1 MAQPGK
7 RLLGIYGRS
16 PVFVQ
21 NIMSSAFGLVK
32 WLDERGGLFRRLYR
46 ELEET
51 QWWNPERLRELQ
63 LERLRAM
70 LRFAQEHV
78 PFYRKRFAEWGVS
91 WEQVHSVADLRRFP
105 IVTRE
110 DVHGC
115 RREMVADVAP
125 RSKVLAQTTSGTTGT
140 PIEVL
145 CDRKTYLADKA
156 WAARQRTWGGYDGRS
171 WRATFNGHKI
181 VPVAWNEPPYW
192 RYNFPW
198 RQMHFS
204 VFHMGERQL
213 PSYAKAL
220 RAAGVRFLEGYASAI
235 YILARYL
242 NATGQ
247 TLPMKAVLTS
257 SEPLLDA
264 YREAIETAFACKVF
278 DYFGLTE
285 KVVSAGECEYHSG
298 LHVAMEHVV
307 AEVAPFENG
316 RGGHEGAAGEL
327 IGTSLVNTVMPLIRY
342 RTGDVLDPS
351 PGTCSCGRGLEMIG
365 RARSRSMSIIVCPD
379 GRYLPPT
386 ALLAPL
392 RSISTIH
399 ESQIVQ
405 EEPARVVVR
414 VVRRPDYSREDEA
427 HLLDGFRERLG
438 PTMTVRVEYA
448 QEIQRTAA
456 GKFPLV
462 VSRVSSDLLGASN
475 GAA

>member
-1 MAQPGK
+1 
-7 RLLGIYGRS
+7 
-16 PVFVQ
+16 
-21 NIMSSAFGLVK
+21 
-32 WLDERGGLFRRLYR
+32 
-46 ELEET
+46 
-51 QWWNPERLRELQ
+51 
-63 LERLRAM
+63 

-78 PFYRKRFAEWGVS
+78 PFYRKCFAEWGVS

-105 IVTRE
+105 IITRE

-115 RREMVADVAP
+115 RREMIADLAP
-125 RSKVLAQTTSGTTGT
+125 RSKVLAQTSSGTTGT

-181 VPVAWNEPPYW
+181 VPIGWDKPPFW
-192 RYNFPW
+192 RYNLPW

-213 PSYAKAL
+213 PFYVSAL
-220 RAAGVRFLEGYASAI
+220 RAAKVRFIEGHASAI

-242 NATGQ
+242 NATGL

-257 SEPLLDA
+257 SEPLHDV
-264 YREAIETAFACKVF
+264 YRETMEKAFACKIF
-278 DYFGLTE
+278 DYYGLTE
-285 KVVSAGECEYHSG
+285 KVVAAGECERHSG
-298 LHVAMEHVV
+298 FHVAMEHVV
-307 AEVAPFENG
+307 AEVVPFENG
-316 RGGHEGAAGEL
+316 RKGHAGAAGEL

-342 RTGDVLDPS
+342 QTGDVLDPS
-351 PGTCSCGRGLEMIG
+351 PGECPCGRGLETIG

-386 ALLAPL
+386 VILTPL

-414 VVRRPDYSREDEA
+414 VVRRPHYSREDEA
-427 HLLDGFRERLG
+427 RLLEGFRERLG
-438 PTMTVRVEYA
+438 PTMTVRIEYA
-448 QEIQRTAA
+448 QEIRRTAA

-462 VSRVSSDLLGASN
+462 VSRVSSDLLGAWN